1 MSEGVA
7 DILDAVGIVC
17 AILGKARADVKRR
30 KAKLAIVFGHGV
42 SKSVG
47 LRFGLF

>member
-1 MSEGVA
+1 MSEGVT
-7 DILDAVGIVC
+7 DILNTVSIVC
-17 AILGKARADVKRR
+17 SILCKARADVKRR